1 MGLRKS
7 PLQRLALPASQE
19 LEEDSQ
25 GLLHQTNFSFPRLGQ
40 LIRLSEDK
48 KLFK

>member
-1 MGLRKS
+1 MGLRKGT
-7 PLQRLALPASQE
+7 LQRPALPASQE

-25 GLLHQTNFSFPRLGQ
+25 GLLYQTNCSFSQLGH